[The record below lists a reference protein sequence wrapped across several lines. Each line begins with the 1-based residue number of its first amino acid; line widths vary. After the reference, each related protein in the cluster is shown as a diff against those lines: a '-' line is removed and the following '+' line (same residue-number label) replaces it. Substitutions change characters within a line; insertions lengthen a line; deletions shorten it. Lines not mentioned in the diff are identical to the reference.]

1 MYRRRLSPKL
11 SKKDYHLINTN
22 MRRDFIEWLGE
33 HSNMLAENEL
43 QSAKL
48 RTMQSY
54 IPFIKQIPD
63 LGNRMKAQQLNAS
76 GDFRGVLNILRA
88 FNINPVS
95 STVVSKGAAPSIPSI
110 PAPPAPRTPTGV
122 NPFDPS

>member
-1 MYRRRLSPKL
+1 
-11 SKKDYHLINTN
+11 
-22 MRRDFIEWLGE
+22 MRRDFIEWLSG
-33 HSNMLAENEL
+33 HSSEFAAFIENGKRIADQAIAETEL